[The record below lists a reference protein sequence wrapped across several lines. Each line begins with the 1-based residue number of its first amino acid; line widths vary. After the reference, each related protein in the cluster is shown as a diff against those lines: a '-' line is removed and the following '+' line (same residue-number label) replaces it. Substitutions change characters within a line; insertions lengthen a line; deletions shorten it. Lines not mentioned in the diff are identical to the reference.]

1 MASALLQH
9 DEDHYPYNDQFIPER
24 WLKDVATASASRC
37 PSARSAN
44 PFIYLPFG
52 FGSRACIGKRF
63 AEMEVEILLS
73 RLVRQYQIEWNHPPI
88 KYMTSLI
95 QTPVSDL
102 KFKLTDIKD
111 WICEKFYF
119 FRNVT

>member
-1 MASALLQH
+1 MANALLQR
-9 DEDHYPYNDQFIPER
+9 DEEHYQQNQKFLPER
-24 WLKDVATASASRC
+24 WLKNDSNGAHAQC

-44 PFIYLPFG
+44 PFVYLPFG
-52 FGSRACIGKRF
+52 FGARACIGKRF
-63 AEMEVEILLS
+63 AELEVDILLS
-73 RLVRQYQIEWNHPPI
+73 RILRNYNVEWNHPPI

-111 WICEKFYF
+111 
-119 FRNVT
+119 